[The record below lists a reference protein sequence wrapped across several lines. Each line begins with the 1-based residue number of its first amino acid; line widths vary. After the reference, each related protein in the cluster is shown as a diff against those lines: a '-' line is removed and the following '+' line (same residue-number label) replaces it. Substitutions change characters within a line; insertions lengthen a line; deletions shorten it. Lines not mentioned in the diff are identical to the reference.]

1 MLSEKV
7 NAMKDVEYFGY
18 REEHP
23 LTGLITIV
31 MKVRQG
37 SSPPREL
44 VKRAIKELDGY
55 FDRLLDEVDRL

>member
-1 MLSEKV
+1 
-7 NAMKDVEYFGY
+7 MKDVEYFGY